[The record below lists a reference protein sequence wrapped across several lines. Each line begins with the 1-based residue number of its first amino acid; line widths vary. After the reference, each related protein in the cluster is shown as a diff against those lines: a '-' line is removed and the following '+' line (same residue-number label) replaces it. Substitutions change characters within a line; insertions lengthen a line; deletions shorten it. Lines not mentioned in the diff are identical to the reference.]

1 MEVTPVNRIPA
12 LPVETPVVPADRA
25 AENRELVHAVKA
37 VNAAEMF
44 GRDNELRFRRDER
57 TQRMLVQVVNSETH
71 EVISQVPPE
80 YVLRLAEDL
89 KSR

>member
-1 MEVTPVNRIPA
+1 MEITPVDRVSA
-12 LPVETPVVPADRA
+12 LPVEAPVAAADRA
-25 AENRELVHAVKA
+25 AEHREIVQAVKA

-44 GRDNELRFRRDER
+44 GKDNELRFQRDER
-57 TQRMLVQVVNSETH
+57 TQRMLIRVVNSETH

-80 YVLRLAEDL
+80 YILRLAEEL